1 MVLAKHPQLATEKTG
16 RPKAGSRHLPRQAP
30 ALVGGAAP
38 GVVNGMKQLTGS
50 INYCFLLLLRKLVDH
65 CGKTLKVD
73 YGITSY
79 PIHTTRL

>member
-38 GVVNGMKQLTGS
+38 GVVDVNETTNG
-50 INYCFLLLLRKLVDH
+50 
-65 CGKTLKVD
+65 
-73 YGITSY
+73 
-79 PIHTTRL
+79 

>member
-38 GVVNGMKQLTGS
+38 GVVDGNETTNG
-50 INYCFLLLLRKLVDH
+50 
-65 CGKTLKVD
+65 
-73 YGITSY
+73 
-79 PIHTTRL
+79 